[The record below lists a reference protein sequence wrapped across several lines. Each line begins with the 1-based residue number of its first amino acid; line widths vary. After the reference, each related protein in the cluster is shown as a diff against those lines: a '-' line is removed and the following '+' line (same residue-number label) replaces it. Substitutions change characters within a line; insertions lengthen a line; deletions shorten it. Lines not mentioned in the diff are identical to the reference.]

1 MSASLSPLARFESAG
16 RGLRGLLAWWG
27 AGLSAWLPTS
37 WRQALAASSDRL
49 LLQVQGDDL
58 QLRRQGGGGLQDVA
72 NLPVPPARG
81 EGIDP
86 LAEVLTAHAGELPR
100 WLLLPAASGLR
111 RSLLLPATARERL
124 REVLGFEIE
133 RQTPFAAGEVV
144 YDGRVL
150 GVRDD
155 GQLQAELVVVP
166 RARADAATARL
177 GALSGWLA
185 GIDLADADGRPLGVN
200 LLPPAQRHHYANP
213 WRLWNIALFAATLL
227 ALAFGLSQVLDNR
240 RAAAAQLQADV
251 AKRSAQARS
260 VSQQRQRLVDA
271 VEGGAYLNA
280 QRNARPSAIE
290 VMDELARRLPDGTY
304 LEKVSIEGGQ
314 LMLIGLSN
322 EAAALVGKL
331 EGAKQ
336 WRAPALS
343 GALQQDPRTR
353 SDRFNLVA
361 QLNDASA
368 NGQVAAKEAARAT
381 R

>member
-1 MSASLSPLARFESAG
+1 
-16 RGLRGLLAWWG
+16 
-27 AGLSAWLPTS
+27 
-37 WRQALAASSDRL
+37 
-49 LLQVQGDDL
+49 
-58 QLRRQGGGGLQDVA
+58 LQDLA

-81 EGIDP
+81 EGVDP
-86 LAEVLTAHAGELPR
+86 LAGVLVQRAAELPR

-111 RSLLLPATARERL
+111 RSLLLPAAARERL

-133 RQTPFAAGEVV
+133 RQTPFASGDVL

-166 RARADAATARL
+166 RARADAATAQL

-185 GIDLADADGRPLGVN
+185 GIDLADADGRPLGIN
-200 LLPPAQRHHYANP
+200 LLPAAQRHQRGNP
-213 WRLWNIALFAATLL
+213 WRLWNIALAAFALFAF
-227 ALAFGLSQVLDNR
+227 ALGLSQVLDNR
-240 RAAAAQLQADV
+240 RAAAERLQADV
-251 AKRSAQARS
+251 AKRSAQARE

-271 VEGGAYLNA
+271 VEGGIYLQA
-280 QRNARPSAIE
+280 QRNARPSVIE

-314 LMLIGLSN
+314 LTLVGLSN
-322 EAAALVGKL
+322 QAAALVGKL

-343 GALQQDPRTR
+343 GALQPDPRAG
-353 SDRFNLVA
+353 SDRFTLVA

-368 NGQVAAKEAARAT
+368 NAQAADKGGTRAAR
-381 R
+381 

>member
-1 MSASLSPLARFESAG
+1 MSSPLARFGSAN
-16 RGLRGLLAWWG
+16 RGLRGFLAWWG
-27 AGLSAWLPTS
+27 AGLAAWLPSS
-37 WRQALAASSDRL
+37 WRQALAASMDRL
-49 LLQVQGDDL
+49 LLQLQGDGL
-58 QLRRQGGGGLQDVA
+58 ELRRQGDGGLQDVA

-86 LAEVLTAHAGELPR
+86 LAGVLTRQAAELPR
-100 WLLLPAASGLR
+100 WLLLPAAACLR
-111 RSLLLPATARERL
+111 RPLLWPAAARERL

-133 RQTPFAAGEVV
+133 RQTPFAAGDVL

-166 RARADAATARL
+166 RARADAALARL

-185 GIDLADADGRPLGVN
+185 GVDLADAEGRPLGVN
-200 LLPPAQRHHYANP
+200 LLPVAQRHQRRNP
-213 WRLWNIALFAATLL
+213 WRLWNIVLAAL
-227 ALAFGLSQVLDNR
+227 ALVALVLGLSQVLDNR
-240 RAAAAQLQADV
+240 GKAAAQLQADV
-251 AKRSAQARS
+251 AKRSAQARE

-271 VEGGAYLNA
+271 VEGGAYLQA
-280 QRNARPSAIE
+280 QRNARPSVIE
-290 VMDELARRLPDGTY
+290 AMDELARRLPDGTY
-304 LEKVSIEGGQ
+304 LEKISIEGGQ
-314 LMLIGLSN
+314 LTLIGLSN
-322 EAAALVGKL
+322 QAAALVGKL

-353 SDRFNLVA
+353 SDRFTLVA

-368 NGQVAAKEAARAT
+368 DVPAAGKEPARAAR
-381 R
+381 